1 MSTRTLSLVAT
12 VVAVS
17 ACAPRQWP
25 TTEPIPA
32 PAPSETPART
42 PTPTPTPTAR
52 EAPDNWHLLDPQTD
66 GYVGIGLLKAE
77 RELLAGKTPARTVIV
92 AVIDNGVDTAHSKLR
107 AQLWSNADETPGN
120 GRDDDNN
127 SFADDVRGWNLIG
140 SPDGRNVHE
149 DTYEVTRLAAQCSRP
164 AGRDSLRSDLRAR
177 CPDIEAHYARKRA
190 EAQEILR
197 NVTQIEGI
205 LQQIVP
211 YLKRQLR
218 TDSLSVAAVEA
229 FRPMSDTA
237 TQARGLYLQI
247 ASMGIDDDEIVE
259 AKKAYESQVRY
270 GYNQDFDP
278 RGIVGDNYPDTSVK
292 RYGNPDV
299 AGPEPLHGTHVAGII
314 AALDSAGV
322 RGITRNV
329 KIMALRAVP
338 DGDERDKDIAN
349 AIRYAVDNGAN
360 IINMSFGKAYSPYK
374 KYVDDAVKYA
384 DAKGV
389 LMVHAA
395 GNESANVDS
404 TASFPTPVYL
414 DGSGRARNWI
424 EVGATSWHG
433 KDSLVATFSN
443 WGKGVVDIFAPGDDI
458 KSTAPGGTYK
468 KESGTSMAAP
478 VVAGVAAL
486 VMSYYP
492 NLSAADVRRI
502 VVESAYKLSDLRV
515 IRPGEGGDSPV
526 AFGDLSATGGV
537 VNAYNALKRAE
548 EVSRLRP

>member
-1 MSTRTLSLVAT
+1 MLVT
-12 VVAVS
+12 TSIAVS

-25 TTEPIPA
+25 TTEPTPA
-32 PAPSETPART
+32 PAPSQSPTPA
-42 PTPTPTPTAR
+42 PAPR
-52 EAPDNWHLLDPQTD
+52 EAPDNWHLLDPEAD
-66 GYVGIGLLKAE
+66 GYIGISLLRAE
-77 RELLAGKTPARTVIV
+77 RELLAGKAPARTVVV
-92 AVIDNGVDTAHSKLR
+92 AVIDNGVDTSHSRLR
-107 AQLWSNADETPGN
+107 PQMWINPDETPGN
-120 GRDDDNN
+120 RRDDDNN
-127 SFADDVRGWNLIG
+127 GYVDDVRGWNLIG
-140 SPDGRNVHE
+140 NLDGRNVHQ

-164 AGRDSLRSDLRAR
+164 AGRDSLRPDLRAK
-177 CPDIEAHYARKRA
+177 CSDIAAHFDRKRA
-190 EAQEILR
+190 EAQEVLR

-205 LQQIVP
+205 LAQIVP
-211 YLKRQLR
+211 YLERAMR
-218 TDSLSVAAVEA
+218 TDSLTVAAVEA
-229 FRPMSDTA
+229 FKPTNDTA

-247 ASMGIDDDEIVE
+247 ASMGIDEQEIAD
-259 AKKAYESQVRY
+259 AKQAYESQVRY
-270 GYNQDFDP
+270 GYNLDFDP
-278 RGIVGDNYPDTSVK
+278 RGIVGDNYPDTTVK

-314 AALDSAGV
+314 GALDSAGV
-322 RGITRNV
+322 RGIARNV
-329 KIMALRAVP
+329 RIMALRAVP

-349 AIRYAVDNGAN
+349 AIRYAVDNGAHV
-360 IINMSFGKAYSPYK
+360 INMSFGKAYSPHK

-384 DAKGV
+384 DSRGV

-404 TASFPTPVYL
+404 TSSFPTPVYL

-433 KDSLVATFSN
+433 RDSLVATFSN

-492 NLSAADVRRI
+492 SLTAADVKQI
-502 VVESAYKLSDLRV
+502 VLESAYKLGDVKV

-526 AFGDLSATGGV
+526 SFQDLSATGGI
-537 VNAYNALKRAE
+537 VNAYRALKRAE
-548 EVSRLRP
+548 EVSRVRP